1 MAKRLSVA
9 YSTGDGVE
17 KDPKKA
23 LEYIKFYL
31 ELGGDAEEI
40 KAAQSEIT
48 ITTRGG
54 DSGAAEKSV
63 SEAAGDAP
71 SEFSLSSIPAIVY
84 DDSNR
89 QWMRRGIY
97 GDHTVYYNS
106 DGGEV
111 TIYSAQASG
120 SSANTSAGTLHWY

>member
-54 DSGAAEKSV
+54 DGGAA
-63 SEAAGDAP
+63 
-71 SEFSLSSIPAIVY
+71 
-84 DDSNR
+84 
-89 QWMRRGIY
+89 
-97 GDHTVYYNS
+97 
-106 DGGEV
+106 
-111 TIYSAQASG
+111 
-120 SSANTSAGTLHWY
+120 